1 MNIGVEFDNLQS
13 VEDIIKKFGEKQR
26 EVIVKRLSRI
36 GEKCVNVAR
45 NLPSPTA
52 EAAGKKHQPNYI
64 DWTSNLRHSISYIV
78 GLDGT
83 IRIADLRTDKVKE
96 SPNKNLSADAVNEIL
111 AKSDKGIILIMVAGM
126 DYAKYV
132 SQKGYD
138 VLDSAVLEM
147 KAEFQKLV
155 SLLNKI

>member
-1 MNIGVEFDNLQS
+1 MNVNVEFDNLS
-13 VEDIIKKFGEKQR
+13 SIENIVKNFNEKQR

-36 GEKCVNVAR
+36 GEECVNVAR

-52 EAAGKKHQPNYI
+52 EAAGSKHQPNYI
-64 DWTSNLRHSISYIV
+64 DWTSNLRHSISYVV

-83 IRIADLRTDKVKE
+83 IKVADLRTDKVQE
-96 SPNKNLSADAVNEIL
+96 SPNKNLSAEATNEVL
-111 AKSDKGIILIMVAGM
+111 AKSDKGIILIIVAGM

-138 VLDSAVLEM
+138 VLDSAILEM
-147 KAEFQKLV
+147 KSGFQKLV
-155 SLLNKI
+155 ALLNKI